1 MKSYFR
7 FLWRNKLYTAIE
19 VLGMATAIAFVI
31 FIASFIIGELSYDRQ
46 LKGTDD
52 IYVAH
57 SERLFIGSATIKEQ
71 VEGKFPEV
79 EDICRMASTSIFG
92 GISSY
97 VKVDD
102 EEFRQ
107 NALLVDEN
115 FFEMFTFPLSAGTPE
130 EALPSMNSVAVSE
143 SFASR
148 YFEGKDPYGQSFI
161 LELNGQQEPVT
172 VTAVYKDFKSTVFP
186 AQDIM
191 YRIDLFG
198 KMFPEGVINGNGMA
212 VTFYKMAPGTDI
224 QSLNARLEETVKEND
239 MLYQYDMFH
248 EYTLSPFKDIHFGI
262 IDESAPFVGVVSKDY
277 IRLFIAAGVL
287 LLVFALL
294 NYISLTVAQTGFR
307 AKEMATRRLL
317 GSQKSGIVARY
328 LSEALI
334 LTVISFALA
343 LVFAEI
349 FSPVMSELI
358 GKEVSPLSEF
368 NTAEAAFCIVLVA
381 LLSIC
386 SGIVP
391 AAIVSRFRPISVVKG
406 EFTRTSRMTLGKIFV
421 VIQNSVA
428 VATLAL
434 AAVMFLQIRH
444 MVNKPMGYEKDG
456 VIQVAGAGKSTDYHI
471 DELRQ
476 LSCVEKVGWLQFEP
490 MGASHAGMAWK
501 RNGEELHFDM
511 YFGSQEAFEVI
522 GLKVIRQNA
531 EPVSQAMWMTE
542 SAMRSLG
549 LDYDCTSL
557 ELDNGMSIPV
567 CGIIQDFTK
576 GRAGA
581 PAGEFLLCC
590 WIMDMKSEEDFRVIR
605 QLAVKVNG
613 DEKDALRQIKDF
625 YASKGF
631 SEDEI
636 HVQTYNEINRNLYYM
651 EDQNMQLITVFTGLI
666 LLLSVMAM
674 IAMSTYYAKQHAR
687 QTAIRKVMGC
697 SRSKVFV
704 DTARGFLYAV
714 GIAVAIGVPCSAIV
728 ACHWLESYSYR
739 IGNSVWI
746 YLTAAFVMLA
756 VAMVSISWQAVRLM
770 DTDPVDALKS
780 E

>member
-1 MKSYFR
+1 MTRMVRMAARPFRVAPNEYKTINDKIEMKSYFR

-19 VLGMATAIAFVI
+19 VLGMAIAIAFVI

-262 IDESAPFVGVVSKDY
+262 IDESAPFEGVVSVVSKDY

-349 FSPVMSELI
+349 FHE
-358 GKEVSPLSEF
+358 
-368 NTAEAAFCIVLVA
+368 
-381 LLSIC
+381 
-386 SGIVP
+386 
-391 AAIVSRFRPISVVKG
+391 
-406 EFTRTSRMTLGKIFV
+406 
-421 VIQNSVA
+421 
-428 VATLAL
+428 
-434 AAVMFLQIRH
+434 
-444 MVNKPMGYEKDG
+444 
-456 VIQVAGAGKSTDYHI
+456 
-471 DELRQ
+471 
-476 LSCVEKVGWLQFEP
+476 
-490 MGASHAGMAWK
+490 
-501 RNGEELHFDM
+501 
-511 YFGSQEAFEVI
+511 
-522 GLKVIRQNA
+522 
-531 EPVSQAMWMTE
+531 
-542 SAMRSLG
+542 
-549 LDYDCTSL
+549 
-557 ELDNGMSIPV
+557 
-567 CGIIQDFTK
+567 
-576 GRAGA
+576 
-581 PAGEFLLCC
+581 
-590 WIMDMKSEEDFRVIR
+590 
-605 QLAVKVNG
+605 
-613 DEKDALRQIKDF
+613 
-625 YASKGF
+625 
-631 SEDEI
+631 
-636 HVQTYNEINRNLYYM
+636 
-651 EDQNMQLITVFTGLI
+651 
-666 LLLSVMAM
+666 
-674 IAMSTYYAKQHAR
+674 
-687 QTAIRKVMGC
+687 
-697 SRSKVFV
+697 
-704 DTARGFLYAV
+704 
-714 GIAVAIGVPCSAIV
+714 
-728 ACHWLESYSYR
+728 
-739 IGNSVWI
+739 
-746 YLTAAFVMLA
+746 
-756 VAMVSISWQAVRLM
+756 
-770 DTDPVDALKS
+770 
-780 E
+780 